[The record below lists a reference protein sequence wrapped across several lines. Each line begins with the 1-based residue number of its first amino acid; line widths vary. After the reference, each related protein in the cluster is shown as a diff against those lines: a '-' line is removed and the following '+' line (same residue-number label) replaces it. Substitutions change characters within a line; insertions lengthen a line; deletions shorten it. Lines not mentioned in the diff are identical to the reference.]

1 MHLASGNAISR
12 MPPGAAVVT
21 VSSLE
26 SVSVKGLNTAKSEGV
41 VVHDDLAVIGALDT
55 DRWVFVSFFSFS
67 LFGFLFY
74 PFGFSV
80 RRRA

>member
-1 MHLASGNAISR
+1 M
-12 MPPGAAVVT
+12 
-21 VSSLE
+21 
-26 SVSVKGLNTAKSEGV
+26 
-41 VVHDDLAVIGALDT
+41 HDDLAVIGALDT